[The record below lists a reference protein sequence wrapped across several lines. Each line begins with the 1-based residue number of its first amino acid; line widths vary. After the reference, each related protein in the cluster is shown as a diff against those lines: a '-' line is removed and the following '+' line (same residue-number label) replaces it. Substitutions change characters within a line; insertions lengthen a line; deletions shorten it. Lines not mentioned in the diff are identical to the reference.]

1 VLFFVF
7 AARKR
12 TGGKMSGFFPN
23 SYDLAGKKMPGSAL
37 SGGPVQEEQKSR
49 PVLESG
55 GFIPYETLLK
65 IFPEKHVP
73 AEYARL
79 LALKHKQFNR
89 EP

>member
-37 SGGPVQEEQKSR
+37 SGGPVQEEQK
-49 PVLESG
+49 P
-55 GFIPYETLLK
+55 
-65 IFPEKHVP
+65 
-73 AEYARL
+73 
-79 LALKHKQFNR
+79 
-89 EP
+89 